1 MSDDS
6 MINTL
11 SISATVAICQC
22 ARKWFYDIRGPDS
35 EIDNKITQLSLS
47 PLLISRPQ
55 AHPANT
61 TSFQANMLNGNR
73 KSEMIESSTFNFN
86 SINDNMLGYIPYIN
100 HFSRSILHIQ
110 MP

>member
-22 ARKWFYDIRGPDS
+22 ARKWFYDIRGPDF

-47 PLLISRPQ
+47 LSLDLSSPS
-55 AHPANT
+55 
-61 TSFQANMLNGNR
+61 TSSEYNQFPSEHAKWQSEIGN
-73 KSEMIESSTFNFN
+73 
-86 SINDNMLGYIPYIN
+86 D
-100 HFSRSILHIQ
+100 
-110 MP
+110 